1 MFTKFFNNIKNL
13 YKSRLKAIE
22 LYNQQL
28 KETNKEID
36 YEDTLADDEDTQ
48 DLLNISKMLTNK
60 QKTPVYIKF
69 YNY

>member
-1 MFTKFFNNIKNL
+1 MFTKFFNNIKKL